1 MISQLTIFLQNKEGR
16 LASACRALGDAGVN
30 MRSLCIADTRDFGVV
45 RIICDTPRKACD
57 HLVEEGFRA
66 TLVPVIAVKVGDRP
80 GGLASL
86 LELLDEKGMNVEYG
100 YCFSYQEGE
109 DAIDVLKI
117 SDEAV
122 ELVLKDA
129 GYQLLDPADLYVED

>member
-1 MISQLTIFLQNKEGR
+1 M
-16 LASACRALGDAGVN
+16 
-30 MRSLCIADTRDFGVV
+30 
-45 RIICDTPRKACD
+45 
-57 HLVEEGFRA
+57 
-66 TLVPVIAVKVGDRP
+66 KVGDRP

-100 YCFSYQEGE
+100 YCFSYQEGK

>member
-16 LASACRALGDAGVN
+16 LASACRAIGDAGVN
-30 MRSLCIADTRDFGVV
+30 MRSLCIADTRDFGVA
-45 RIICDTPRKACD
+45 RIICDTPKKACD
-57 HLVEEGFRA
+57 TLTEAGFRA
-66 TLVPVIAVKVGDRP
+66 SLVPVVAVKVGDQP

-100 YCFSYQEGE
+100 YCFASDGQH
-109 DAIDVLKI
+109 AIDVLKI

-122 ELVLKDA
+122 EVILKEA
-129 GYQLLDPADLYVED
+129 GYQVLAPADLYVED